1 LKGLHGRG
9 RCVGA
14 VPAAAAPVNPGER
27 IDAID
32 VLRGIAL
39 FGVLAI
45 NVVNEFRVS
54 IFEEFL
60 PAASTTGRL
69 TAPSKPS

>member
-1 LKGLHGRG
+1 MTSD
-9 RCVGA
+9 GA
-14 VPAAAAPVNPGER
+14 ASPRPMSPAER

-39 FGVLAI
+39 LGVLAI
-45 NVVNEFRVS
+45 NVVMEFRVS
-54 IFEEFL
+54 IFEQFL
-60 PAASTTGRL
+60 FPKPPASYPRS